1 MELLLLDQIRMQ
13 DKPEWHL
20 LKYRFPW
27 LLCVRLLPL
36 ILTLYNI
43 KDVLCRRHFYFASLG
58 LFSNLTGNCP
68 ILFFIFRVSHN
79 FHLSFCRICWTEGF
93 CGFICIAFWKMSPP
107 LLLNRRCQS
116 IIWDCKKRNQSLSH
130 PLLSFTH
137 LSAYSPG
144 GCQTQF

>member
-1 MELLLLDQIRMQ
+1 MTPVKISISLIALCEIAASHSNTLQYKRCFMQ
-13 DKPEWHL
+13 ETFL
-20 LKYRFPW
+20 F
-27 LLCVRLLPL
+27 CFFRL
-36 ILTLYNI
+36 IFQSHR
-43 KDVLCRRHFYFASLG
+43 KLG
-58 LFSNLTGNCP
+58 CP
-68 ILFFIFRVSHN
+68 ILFFIFRVSLN